1 MKCHACSQPNPDGHR
16 YCGFC
21 GRPLQQDQPSAASH
35 QQDAALRTAALE
47 DLKDRL
53 SVIEKQA
60 IDRIQDDTIKWAKGL
75 MYLYGIAL
83 AILLAALSLF
93 GFNKFSDVDKWFDNV
108 QNRLQENEKT
118 VQVKTTE
125 LLETI
130 NQKVE
135 NATKTFADLDTRLDK
150 LSSGVIDEQEHLQ
163 TLTETAKG
171 LKFEEAFKELGELR
185 NHLKADIR
193 EVRQVK
199 EEQTKFDRSLFE
211 IHLQFDGG
219 PEQTQGSIESLLQPL
234 TEQGF
239 VIEEANILR
248 IGVDKSEV
256 IYYNRLAHA
265 QSRLIA
271 DTLKPQFPAISTR
284 FANRKER
291 NAREILVKLVR

>member
-1 MKCHACSQPNPDGHR
+1 MKCHACSQPNPDGHS

-21 GRPLQQDQPSAASH
+21 GRPLQQDKPLAGS
-35 QQDAALRTAALE
+35 QQEVALRAAALE
-47 DLKDRL
+47 DLQDRL
-53 SVIEKQA
+53 GVIEKQA
-60 IDRIQDDTIKWAKGL
+60 IDRIQDATIKWAKGL

-83 AILLAALSLF
+83 TILLVALSLF
-93 GFNKFSDVDKWFDNV
+93 GIKQVSDVDKWFDNV
-108 QNRLQENEKT
+108 QKRLQENEKT
-118 VQVKTTE
+118 VQEKTKE
-125 LLETI
+125 LSATLDQEFANANKKFSDLHTNLEGLT
-130 NQKVE
+130 
-135 NATKTFADLDTRLDK
+135 
-150 LSSGVIDEQEHLQ
+150 SGVNAEQEHLQ
-163 TLTETAKG
+163 KLNETAKG
-171 LKFEEAFKELGELR
+171 LRFEEAFKELGELR

-219 PEQTQGSIESLLQPL
+219 PEQTQGSIETLLQPL
-234 TEQGF
+234 SEQGF
-239 VIEEANILR
+239 VVEEANILR
-248 IGVDKSEV
+248 IGVDKNEV

-291 NAREILVKLVR
+291 NAREILIKLVR